1 MALEI
6 ASGLVKN
13 EMVYAAEGANFKCL
27 SRDEVVIDKEL
38 NLQPAESSTSDA
50 IDSSSGST
58 MSVDETDSGV
68 DDGDDDDD
76 D

>member
-1 MALEI
+1 MLLKVQISNAFQ
-6 ASGLVKN
+6 
-13 EMVYAAEGANFKCL
+13 EMKLLLIE
-27 SRDEVVIDKEL
+27 KEL

-68 DDGDDDDD
+68 DDGDDD
-76 D
+76 